1 MTEMQQADAHEVR
14 ARMWKKLAASPFVM
28 VERVGVGEH
37 AQPMT
42 AQLDEDANHAIWFY
56 TQRDNRLAQG
66 GPAMVQ
72 FVSKDHKI
80 FACIRGTLV
89 AETDT
94 ATIERHWSNIVESWF
109 PGGPRDPALLML
121 RFELDDAEIWEGDES
136 YAGFFKMLLGW
147 KIDPQDTGRHVEV
160 AL

>member
-1 MTEMQQADAHEVR
+1 MTEMQQSDAHEVR
-14 ARMWKKLAASPFVM
+14 ERMWKKMAHSPFVM
-28 VERVGVGEH
+28 VERIGANDH

-42 AQLDEDANHAIWFY
+42 AQLDKDGHGAFWFY
-56 TQRDNRLAQG
+56 TQRDNRLAPG

-89 AETDT
+89 EETDR
-94 ATIERHWSNIVESWF
+94 AVIELHWSNIVEAWF
-109 PGGPRDPALLML
+109 PQGTSDPKLLML
-121 RFELDDAEIWEGDES
+121 RFELDDAEVWEGDES

>member
-1 MTEMQQADAHEVR
+1 MTEMQQSDAREVR
-14 ARMWKKLAASPFVM
+14 ERMWEKMADSPFVM
-28 VERVGVGEH
+28 VERVGANDH

-42 AQLDEDANHAIWFY
+42 AQLDKDAHGAFWFY
-56 TQRDNRLAQG
+56 TQKDNRLAPG

-80 FACIRGTLV
+80 FACIRGTL
-89 AETDT
+89 
-94 ATIERHWSNIVESWF
+94 IEESDRAVIDHHWSNIVESWF
-109 PGGPRDPALLML
+109 PHGQNDPKLLML
-121 RFELDDAEIWEGDES
+121 RFELHDAEIWEGDES
-136 YAGFFKMLLGW
+136 YTGFFKMLLGW